1 MLPYWAFAR
10 GEVKLV
16 ALTSMLGAAQR
27 SHASDFSDGVLLRN
41 SGRKEEEEKYGRK
54 ASGLDVEASRGVAR
68 NKTRWLPAS
77 AFQSLLA
84 AQIEDLAVGMFGVLL
99 VRGVG
104 G

>member
-84 AQIEDLAVGMFGVLL
+84 AQIEDWPWVCSGSCW
-99 VRGVG
+99 
-104 G
+104 